1 MTSSR
6 SRTARAS
13 MAAAM
18 LVALTGA
25 AACRQDMHDAPRYK
39 PLAQSDIYPDK
50 RSARPIIE
58 GTVARGFLKDDDVFF
73 TGMQGGAPVE
83 KIPMPLTDAVVARG
97 RERFNIYCSPCHG
110 VSGDGDGMI
119 VKRGYKQPTSYHD
132 PRLRNERAGYFFDV
146 MTRGFGQMPDYAAQ
160 VSAKDR
166 WAIVAY
172 IRALQLS
179 QHASV
184 GDLSQPE
191 RQRLERGETGPV
203 PESGHGES
211 PSGLGEPQAH
221 SPNSPAE
228 GTPKHDA
235 AEGAPK
241 HD

>member
-1 MTSSR
+1 MTSKR
-6 SRTARAS
+6 RP
-13 MAAAM
+13 AAAVAVM
-18 LVALTGA
+18 VVALAGVS
-25 AACRQDMHDAPRYK
+25 ACRQDMHDAPRYK
-39 PLAQSDIYPDK
+39 PLQESDIYADK
-50 RSARPIIE
+50 RSARPILE
-58 GTVARGFLKDDDVFF
+58 GTVARGFLKADDVFY
-73 TGMQGGAPVE
+73 TGMQNGAPVE

-110 VSGDGDGMI
+110 IAGDGDGMI
-119 VKRGYKQPTSYHD
+119 VKRGYKRPVSYHD

-160 VSAKDR
+160 VAPKDR

-184 GDLSQPE
+184 GDLNPE
-191 RQRLERGETGPV
+191 EKARLDRGETGPV
-203 PESGHGES
+203 PEAG
-211 PSGLGEPQAH
+211 Q
-221 SPNSPAE
+221 PNP
-228 GTPKHDA
+228 

>member
-1 MTSSR
+1 
-6 SRTARAS
+6 

-18 LVALTGA
+18 LVALSGA
-25 AACRQDMHDAPRYK
+25 AACRQDMHDTPRYK
-39 PLAQSDIYPDK
+39 PLAQSDIYADQ

-58 GTVARGFLKDDDVFF
+58 GTVARGFLKDDDVFY
-73 TGMQGGAPVE
+73 TGMQAGAPVE
-83 KIPMPLTDAVVARG
+83 KIPMPLTEAVVARG

-110 VSGDGDGMI
+110 VAGDGDGMI

-132 PRLRNERAGYFFDV
+132 PRLRNERAGFFYDV

-160 VSAKDR
+160 ISPKDR

-179 QHASV
+179 QHAAV
-184 GDLSQPE
+184 GDLTPE
-191 RQRLERGETGPV
+191 EKARLERGETGP
-203 PESGHGES
+203 
-211 PSGLGEPQAH
+211 A
-221 SPNSPAE
+221 PAE
-228 GTPKHDA
+228 AA

>member
-1 MTSSR
+1 
-6 SRTARAS
+6 
-13 MAAAM
+13 MAAAL

-25 AACRQDMHDAPRYK
+25 AGCRQDMHDTPRYK
-39 PLAQSDIYPDK
+39 PLQQSDIYGDK
-50 RSARPIIE
+50 RSARPIID
-58 GTVARGFLKDDDVFF
+58 GTVARGLLKDDDVFY
-73 TGMQGGAPVE
+73 TGMQAGAPVE

-97 RERFNIYCSPCHG
+97 RERYDVYCSPCHG
-110 VSGDGDGMI
+110 VAGDGDGMI

-184 GDLSQPE
+184 GDLTPE
-191 RQRLERGETGPV
+191 EKGRLDRGETGPV
-203 PESGHGES
+203 PQPGHEAS
-211 PSGLGEPQAH
+211 PSGLGEPQQQ
-221 SPNSPAE
+221 SPNSPQ
-228 GTPKHDA
+228 PSPR
-235 AEGAPK
+235 EGAPK

>member
-1 MTSSR
+1 
-6 SRTARAS
+6 
-13 MAAAM
+13 
-18 LVALTGA
+18 
-25 AACRQDMHDAPRYK
+25 
-39 PLAQSDIYPDK
+39 
-50 RSARPIIE
+50 
-58 GTVARGFLKDDDVFF
+58 
-73 TGMQGGAPVE
+73 MQAGAPVE

-97 RERFNIYCSPCHG
+97 RERYNIYCSPCHG
-110 VSGDGDGMI
+110 VAGDGDGMI

-160 VSAKDR
+160 VSPKDR

-184 GDLSQPE
+184 GDLTPDE
-191 RQRLERGETGPV
+191 RERLERGETGPE
-203 PESGHGES
+203 PEPAHGETSGHA
-211 PSGLGEPQAH
+211 P
-221 SPNSPAE
+221 
-228 GTPKHDA
+228 A

>member
-1 MTSSR
+1 MTSKR
-6 SRTARAS
+6 RLAGTAAV
-13 MAAAM
+13 
-18 LVALTGA
+18 LVVALAGVS
-25 AACRQDMHDAPRYK
+25 ACRQDMHDAPRYK
-39 PLAQSDIYPDK
+39 PLQESDIYGDK

-58 GTVARGFLKDDDVFF
+58 GTVARGFLKADDVFY
-73 TGMQGGAPVE
+73 TGMQSGTPVE

-110 VSGDGDGMI
+110 IAGDGDGMI
-119 VKRGYKQPTSYHD
+119 VKRGYKRPTSYHD

-160 VSAKDR
+160 VAPRDR

-184 GDLSQPE
+184 GDLTPE
-191 RQRLERGETGPV
+191 DKGRLDRGETGPA
-203 PESGHGES
+203 PAAGGEH
-211 PSGLGEPQAH
+211 Q
-221 SPNSPAE
+221 PA
-228 GTPKHDA
+228 G
-235 AEGAPK
+235 EGAPK

>member
-1 MTSSR
+1 MTSSL

-25 AACRQDMHDAPRYK
+25 AACRQDMHDGPRYK

-50 RSARPIIE
+50 QSARPIIE
-58 GTVARGFLKDDDVFF
+58 GTVARGFLKDDDAFY
-73 TGMQGGAPVE
+73 TGMLNGAPIE

-110 VSGDGDGMI
+110 VAGDGDGMI

-146 MTRGFGQMPDYAAQ
+146 MTHGFGQMPDYAAQ
-160 VSAKDR
+160 VAPKDR

-172 IRALQLS
+172 IRALQYSQNTPAADVPGGDPTKLS
-179 QHASV
+179 K
-184 GDLSQPE
+184 
-191 RQRLERGETGPV
+191 
-203 PESGHGES
+203 
-211 PSGLGEPQAH
+211 PSGGSA
-221 SPNSPAE
+221 PAPE
-228 GTPKHDA
+228 KH
-235 AEGAPK
+235 
-241 HD
+241 

>member
-1 MTSSR
+1 MTSSLSR
-6 SRTARAS
+6 RTARAS
-13 MAAAM
+13 VAAAM
-18 LVALTGA
+18 LVALAGA
-25 AACRQDMHDAPRYK
+25 AGCRQDMHDTPRYE
-39 PLAQSDIYPDK
+39 PLQQSDIYADK

-73 TGMQGGAPVE
+73 TGMQCGAPVE
-83 KIPMPLTDAVVARG
+83 KIPMPLTEAVVVRG
-97 RERFNIYCSPCHG
+97 RERYEVFCAPCHG
-110 VSGDGDGMI
+110 VAGDGDGMI

-160 VSAKDR
+160 VSPKDR

-184 GDLSQPE
+184 GDLTPE
-191 RQRLERGETGPV
+191 EKARLDRGETGPV
-203 PESGHGES
+203 AEPAHGTS
-211 PSGLGEPQAH
+211 PSGLGEPQQE
-221 SPNSPAE
+221 SPNSPQPSPRE
-228 GTPKHDA
+228 

>member
-1 MTSSR
+1 MTSSS
-6 SRTARAS
+6 SRTARAA

-25 AACRQDMHDAPRYK
+25 AACRQDMHDGPRYK
-39 PLAQSDIYPDK
+39 PLQQSDIFADK

-58 GTVARGFLKDDDVFF
+58 GTIARGFLHEDDVFY
-73 TGMQGGAPVE
+73 TGMQAGTPVE
-83 KIPMPLTDAVVARG
+83 KIPMPLTEAVVARG
-97 RERFNIYCSPCHG
+97 KERFDIYCSPCHG
-110 VSGDGDGMI
+110 VAGDGDGMI

-160 VSAKDR
+160 VSPKDR

-179 QHASV
+179 QHAAV
-184 GDLSQPE
+184 GDLTKDE
-191 RQRLERGETGPV
+191 RDRLERGETGPV
-203 PESGHGES
+203 PES
-211 PSGLGEPQAH
+211 
-221 SPNSPAE
+221 E
-228 GTPKHDA
+228 GTPEHGA

>member
-1 MTSSR
+1 MTSTLSR
-6 SRTARAS
+6 RTTRAAG
-13 MAAAM
+13 AAAM
-18 LVALTGA
+18 LVALAGA
-25 AACRQDMHDAPRYK
+25 AGCRQDMHDTPRYE
-39 PLAQSDIYPDK
+39 PLQQSELYADK

-83 KIPMPLTDAVVARG
+83 KIPMPLTEAVVARG
-97 RERFNIYCSPCHG
+97 RERYEIYCSPCHG
-110 VSGDGDGMI
+110 VAGDGDGMI

-160 VSAKDR
+160 VSPKDR

-184 GDLSQPE
+184 GDLTPE
-191 RQRLERGETGPV
+191 EKGRLDRGETGPV
-203 PESGHGES
+203 PDSAGHGAS
-211 PSGLGEPQAH
+211 PAGLGEPQQQ
-221 SPNSPAE
+221 SPNSPQPSPRE
-228 GTPKHDA
+228 